1 MILFIVCAAA
11 LAAAALAML
20 APALRGRRP
29 LNRDDSAAQ
38 NIRAAR
44 RRLCDLDKSGGD
56 GDGDGDG
63 DPAARAEIERALLD
77 DLAEAGDG
85 DGDAHGRQPKTPG
98 KIVTALILGTIP
110 AAAAILYLQLGAP
123 EALIP
128 PSPAAATVANS
139 TAAGTA
145 PPSMDEVLRRL
156 ELALIDEPDH
166 PGHWALAGRAYM
178 AARRFA
184 DAERAY
190 RHLHGLVGDDP
201 SVLTAWADAAVMAAG
216 GDFPAAARAR
226 INRAL
231 ALAPANKN
239 ALWLAALAAESAADY
254 RAAVGYLQRLLPLL
268 EDDDGAAARAMLARL
283 QQRAENGIDDAAPAT
298 PATPA
303 TPTTPAPKTAAE

>member
-11 LAAAALAML
+11 LAGAALAML

-44 RRLCDLDKSGGD
+44 RRLRDLDKSGDD
-56 GDGDGDG
+56 GDGDGG
-63 DPAARAEIERALLD
+63 DPAARAEIELALLE

-85 DGDAHGRQPKTPG
+85 DGDAPGRQPKTPG
-98 KIVTALILGTIP
+98 KIGTALILGTIP
-110 AAAAILYLQLGAP
+110 AAAAMLYLQLGAP

-128 PSPAAATVANS
+128 PGPAAATVANS
-139 TAAGTA
+139 TAATAA

-156 ELALIDEPDH
+156 EQALIDEPDH

-201 SVLTAWADAAVMAAG
+201 GVLTAWADAAVMAAG
-216 GDFPAAARAR
+216 GAFPAAARAR

-231 ALAPANKN
+231 ELAPANKN

-254 RAAVGYLQRLLPLL
+254 RAATGYLQRLLPLL

-283 QQRAENGIDDAAPAT
+283 QQRAENGIDDAAPA

-303 TPTTPAPKTAAE
+303 TPAPKTTEQ

>member
-1 MILFIVCAAA
+1 MLLLIVCAAA

-44 RRLCDLDKSGGD
+44 RRLHDLDKSGGD
-56 GDGDGDG
+56 GDDGDGDG
-63 DPAARAEIERALLD
+63 DPAARAEIELALLD
-77 DLAEAGDG
+77 DLAEAG

-98 KIVTALILGTIP
+98 KIGTALILGTIP
-110 AAAAILYLQLGAP
+110 VAAAMLYLQLGAP
-123 EALIP
+123 EALIR
-128 PSPAAATVANS
+128 PSPATATLANS
-139 TAAGTA
+139 TAAGVA

-201 SVLTAWADAAVMAAG
+201 GVLTAWADAAVMAAG
-216 GDFPAAARAR
+216 GDYPAAARAR

-231 ALAPANKN
+231 ELAPANKN

-268 EDDDGAAARAMLARL
+268 EDEDGAAARAMLARL
-283 QQRAENGIDDAAPAT
+283 QQRAENGTDDAAPAA
-298 PATPA
+298 ATPA
-303 TPTTPAPKTAAE
+303 TSAPKTAAE